1 MASSS
6 TSNHAECVG
15 ILSLENVIQTAKT
28 SVLLKSLD
36 ENLKYIKINAE
47 KVVKDRKQNLEEIQN
62 QRQQICDEI
71 KKVRNKINAHLD
83 GLEQLIHQ
91 DLYSAEEK
99 VKAQIEDLLRKLA
112 EHTENIDILQ
122 TNMSAIKEYAS
133 DLQAF
138 LGSKMIE
145 TEIKKHEILMQSL
158 FEDGS
163 SQKINLNYNIED
175 KLSDVLSTVTSF
187 GSISVE
193 SSSPLVVLQTEND
206 KQAQIITIHHASP
219 TTTNINDINMT
230 LENKFGFTGVRGCSF
245 SSTGDICLLGYEQ
258 QRLLIL
264 NKDGTL
270 KNFIS
275 LSNSYPLDVT
285 CIDDKTVA
293 VTFSNQIPIINILTK
308 SIESTIKTTS
318 NCFGICYRDGHLL
331 YCNTGLGI
339 QKVNVLDNCSSTLV
353 KDETL
358 TNWSFI
364 TTSKDK
370 IFYTNSSHHTV
381 TCCSLTG
388 EKMWEYKDQLVRSPR
403 GISIDK
409 DSNVYIA
416 SSGNDSI
423 IVLSS
428 DGKHARKLLGKEDG
442 INNPFGLEFDV
453 KNEKII
459 VANVSGPILYG
470 RC

>member
-1 MASSS
+1 MKVSVV
-6 TSNHAECVG
+6 HCVFSPTM
-15 ILSLENVIQTAKT
+15 LNVLGYCRWRMSYKRQT

-62 QRQQICDEI
+62 QRQKICDEI

-112 EHTENIDILQ
+112 EHTENIEILQ

-163 SQKINLNYNIED
+163 SQKLSLNYNIED

-230 LENKFGFTGVRGCSF
+230 LKDKFGFTGVRGCSF
-245 SSTGDICLLGYEQ
+245 SSTGDIFLFGYKQ
-258 QRLLIL
+258 QRLL
-264 NKDGTL
+264 NY
-270 KNFIS
+270 IS
-275 LSNSYPLDVT
+275 LSSSYPLDVT

-293 VTFSNQIPIINILTK
+293 VTFQFSNQIPIINILTK

-318 NCFGICYRDGHLL
+318 YCFDICYRDGHLL

-339 QKVNVLDNCSSTLV
+339 QKVNLLDNCSSTLV

-370 IFYTNSSHHTV
+370 IFYTNSLHHTV

-388 EKMWEYKDQLVRSPR
+388 EKMWEYKDQSVLFVRE
-403 GISIDK
+403 G
-409 DSNVYIA
+409 Y
-416 SSGNDSI
+416 
-423 IVLSS
+423 L
-428 DGKHARKLLGKEDG
+428 
-442 INNPFGLEFDV
+442 
-453 KNEKII
+453 
-459 VANVSGPILYG
+459 
-470 RC
+470 